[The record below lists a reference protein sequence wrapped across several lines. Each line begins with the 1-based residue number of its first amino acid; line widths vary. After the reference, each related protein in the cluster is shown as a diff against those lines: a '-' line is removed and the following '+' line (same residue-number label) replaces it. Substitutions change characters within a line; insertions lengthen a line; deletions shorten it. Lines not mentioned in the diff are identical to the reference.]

1 MNTKLLLV
9 VLLASS
15 LAAGFAEASAV
26 GEIKIL
32 KGSASVERQG
42 QRLPASVGM
51 KLQQSDVVVTGQDGA
66 VGITFADNSLM
77 STGPN
82 STLSID
88 NFRFDST
95 THVGEF
101 SSTVKRGTVA
111 VVSGK
116 MVKQSPESMK
126 IRTPSSIMGVRG
138 TEFVIKVDDVR

>member
-15 LAAGFAEASAV
+15 LAAGIAEASAV

-101 SSTVKRGTVA
+101 NSTVKRGTVA